1 MDADIEKGFLLLR
14 GGGSTN
20 GLGGAFKEKRGE
32 ERGERRR
39 SAAFDKTSTRP
50 RLRSADPHSSS
61 SFPRPASASPT
72 PSLSKLSR
80 ASGNVTAEELRFI
93 ASPGSGDH
101 LTIKDTN
108 LRRSLLEKFI
118 ASEVRAI
125 STRVDEAVFTFNS
138 GHAMAIIAE
147 EPLRSL
153 DSSTTVPH
161 VSIVEVR
168 SALEEVFR
176 MIDDKTGDR
185 NRILNELQLGV
196 GSIVRRAVLE
206 DRTRQLK
213 LLNRS
218 KISSK
223 LSSRRGSV
231 SGIDDKI
238 ESRLQHVDDIIDRC
252 YQTFSERE
260 QRKGPSKE
268 DFVALDAFIKEANEN
283 IARDQLLGESAFDN
297 DEDDDLG
304 APASVLKSA
313 MSCTALHDMI
323 AKAKNKTES
332 IRTQL
337 ASIFSS
343 VTDLLRGKESVY
355 EKSLTELRLKLNATD
370 TELILL
376 QKNLSDSIDAIR
388 ATQASLDFISN
399 QLRLKDLALENCTK
413 QLLEAQRLIKKLE
426 TENEIRKSVTDK
438 HPIVQPPSLQHHE
451 SNVNSESK
459 RTLEAASKAASEAKA
474 SADRSA
480 SEKLQAQMS
489 ELQKRLLEAEARER
503 ALQIKLQSTMEALQQ
518 SKQDAAAAVSFSVSA
533 KTIPQNS
540 SFADSTVT
548 TDKFAN
554 NVNAGSDKEINDLR
568 SQVAML
574 TDKIRE
580 LDRKLRESEKSSVLS
595 TGGGTYIEKSNVSV
609 SMTLTPVIA
618 ETSPST
624 ETVQVAA
631 QVALPVAA
639 PSLTP
644 LPSQSKTKSETTSGT
659 KAIHDQEVLS
669 AKRDAE
675 ALKLNSEIER
685 LRQQLLTAKRES
697 DEMKSAVSDM
707 KKKNKNTATS
717 STQTDIDAEKRLIV
731 DDSLNDPESP
741 LERTSP
747 ITKKANA
754 LSSPIQGD
762 KQVPLSLIPIHRV
775 NEGVD
780 RGVNASY
787 CVVGAGEAVHD
798 GPLMM
803 SPCSDRSTDR
813 HALPKG
819 GSPSPG
825 DARPFSP
832 ISASAA
838 LKEASRTHVDE
849 ANRFKG
855 ASQSVPLQRSLDV
868 ISSEALSPEN
878 LHGLQEA
885 IEILG
890 RHLYFIRRFGGRSGS
905 SDWMN
910 EESGTRI
917 PTPVLT
923 FTDLIDRIEDLHVRV
938 SHPLQTLHSVL
949 KRASDA
955 HHGTSS
961 LWIRSNSRTV
971 VQSTPVTVSVER
983 TLTKPFAVPTH
994 SATAVPFAL
1003 LQQALVT
1010 PSKVKLPRV

>member
-20 GLGGAFKEKRGE
+20 GLGGVFSRREE
-32 ERGERRR
+32 ERGEGRR
-39 SAAFDKTSTRP
+39 SAAFDKTSTLP
-50 RLRSADPHSSS
+50 RLRSTDPHSSS

-138 GHAMAIIAE
+138 GHAMAIISE
-147 EPLRSL
+147 ES
-153 DSSTTVPH
+153 SSTTVPH

-343 VTDLLRGKESVY
+343 VTDLLRGKESAH

-370 TELILL
+370 AELILL
-376 QKNLSDSIDAIR
+376 QKSLSESIDAIR

-438 HPIVQPPSLQHHE
+438 HQPIVQPPSLQHHE
-451 SNVNSESK
+451 SNANSEPK

-480 SEKLQAQMS
+480 SEKHQAQMS

-518 SKQDAAAAVSFSVSA
+518 SKQDAAAAAAAASLSVSA

-554 NVNAGSDKEINDLR
+554 NVNAGLDKEINDLR

-595 TGGGTYIEKSNVSV
+595 TGTYIEKSNVSV
-609 SMTLTPVIA
+609 LMTLTPVIA
-618 ETSPST
+618 ETSSST
-624 ETVQVAA
+624 EAVQVAA
-631 QVALPVAA
+631 QVALPVAV

-644 LPSQSKTKSETTSGT
+644 LPSQSKTKSETTSGS

-697 DEMKSAVSDM
+697 DDMKSTVSDM

-717 STQTDIDAEKRLIV
+717 YTQTDTDADKRLIV
-731 DDSLNDPESP
+731 DDSFHDSESP

-754 LSSPIQGD
+754 LPSPIQGD

-787 CVVGAGEAVHD
+787 CVVGAGEVVHD
-798 GPLMM
+798 GPR
-803 SPCSDRSTDR
+803 SDRSTDR

-910 EESGTRI
+910 EETGTRI

-983 TLTKPFAVPTH
+983 TPTKPFAVPTH